1 MAMFQQYQSGI
12 QPVTGMAEAGANIGN
27 MYAQGLS
34 NLGKGLAEGIKAFND
49 NSAKNELANA
59 KIQSLSQDV
68 ANKIAMYSQ
77 DPEIAQ
83 SGVLDGLMQTA
94 ATLQDAPTKGLNQ
107 RLGLVHEAETRLAGF
122 GQQLQEWSFLRGR
135 QIERGI
141 SDALQKFAGTVTTT
155 DSIDVNDPMFNV
167 NPNETITQTKDRLF
181 KILGEVKKLNPKAQI
196 NNDEF
201 YARWLSKAE
210 QEVAKAQDIDPR
222 IISAQLEAIQAEKS
236 IQRQNRLAQ
245 GMTATDIP
253 SSDALDQ
260 YAALAEP
267 QMNTVKDYEAMMA
280 TPADAPAKAQKQL
293 EQDTAD
299 ALAFFNGTGA
309 MLPKSGEVLTGD
321 QKYDKRVKELRK
333 TKEELEARK
342 KEVEKGL
349 EWSAIFGRWQAPMAS
364 GHKRRYYDE
373 TGKEMFPPEDFAK
386 TYTGY
391 QEDVDRFDAAM
402 AYVMPRRK
410 KQKAELEEIEAK
422 IEKTNSELETVDRSQ
437 FTNDKDE
444 RPIEQILAERKVKE
458 LAPKASEQAVVS
470 EFGKKAIA
478 TTISELENTIRTDG
492 NISVFDLIK
501 KTNEFEIQNNPTSR
515 AVTMPAGGYGVNP
528 NLRLPSK
535 YSDASERIA
544 KEAKRLGI
552 SPNQPMTADQMSS
565 LMGAL
570 KGQAT
575 EIAKSAKQSA
585 ENLAQ
590 IKPENM
596 KLGVQSAQQAR
607 TPVPTIGVG
616 DVVVGTQ
623 ENTRPLTVS
632 EKKSQVQDFLT
643 QRFGAVDPTDPTG
656 KRRIP
661 VQGFDQFFA
670 KAVPESEIR
679 EFTTEG
685 GTRLLQINGKW
696 EQVKG
701 AERQSIQDIRKE
713 RIGVFGQQT
722 ADGRLVPTEFVEG
735 SGIYLGGLY
744 RGTDAGADKFTDE
757 ITQLVDAR
765 RGVKRLQEINDKFGE
780 AFSLKDSGEAAVEVM
795 NLKAALR
802 TDIIGVGTV
811 SNFEQALIDKVIKD
825 PTEFLSMEPRDRA
838 ILLALANRIDRR
850 IKNISSSR
858 GLTVQIRDTG
868 SKESRYNDLRQRY
881 LREKGLL

>member
-34 NLGKGLAEGIKAFND
+34 NLGKGLAEGIKAYND
-49 NSAKNELANA
+49 NSAKNELANV

-83 SGVLDGLMQTA
+83 SGVLEGLMQTA
-94 ATLQDAPTKGLNQ
+94 ATLQDAPTKGLSQ
-107 RLGLVHEAETRLAGF
+107 RLGLVHDAEAKLAGF
-122 GQQLQEWSFLRGR
+122 GQQLKEWEFLRGR

-141 SDALQKFAGTVTTT
+141 SDALRRFAGNVTTT
-155 DSIDVNDPMFNV
+155 ESIDVNDPMFNV

-210 QEVAKAQDIDPR
+210 QEVAKARDIDPR
-222 IISAQLEAIQAEKS
+222 IISAQLEAINAEKS
-236 IQRQNRLAQ
+236 IMARQAEGFDFMDYDSEVEDLQRVMQK
-245 GMTATDIP
+245 P
-253 SSDALDQ
+253 S
-260 YAALAEP
+260 E
-267 QMNTVKDYEAMMA
+267 
-280 TPADAPAKAQKQL
+280 APAKAEKQYKK
-293 EQDTAD
+293 DVAD
-299 ALAFFNGTGA
+299 ALSFFGGK
-309 MLPKSGEVLTGD
+309 LPDDST
-321 QKYDKRVKELRK
+321 Q
-333 TKEELEARK
+333 ELER
-342 KEVEKGL
+342 
-349 EWSAIFGRWQAPMAS
+349 S
-364 GHKRRYYDE
+364 
-373 TGKEMFPPEDFAK
+373 K
-386 TYTGY
+386 TIRI
-391 QEDVDRFDAAM
+391 ERD
-402 AYVMPRRK
+402 
-410 KQKAELEEIEAK
+410 KAELDAINKQIEAVK
-422 IEKTNSELETVDRSQ
+422 ASDAEGNKRRTGFITGAGKATGKGATATASWYANRQTRNAIQDWMRQTNVDTSRMTDEQLEAYMRKQYREANTLGIRFLTELSHPLSLDFASTLASETGAAVKGKRSATFTAREEAAFNKVANNVTTAQKLNPTDVSSLEERKKVLET
-437 FTNDKDE
+437 
-444 RPIEQILAERKVKE
+444 
-458 LAPKASEQAVVS
+458 
-470 EFGKKAIA
+470 
-478 TTISELENTIRTDG
+478 
-492 NISVFDLIK
+492 NI
-501 KTNEFEIQNNPTSR
+501 
-515 AVTMPAGGYGVNP
+515 
-528 NLRLPSK
+528 
-535 YSDASERIA
+535 SDASKQKFLVEN
-544 KEAKRLGI
+544 KPKTPVQEAK
-552 SPNQPMTADQMSS
+552 
-565 LMGAL
+565 
-570 KGQAT
+570 
-575 EIAKSAKQSA
+575 
-585 ENLAQ
+585 
-590 IKPENM
+590 
-596 KLGVQSAQQAR
+596 
-607 TPVPTIGVG
+607 PVPTIGVG
-616 DVVVGTQ
+616 DVIVGSQ
-623 ENTRPLTVS
+623 ETTRPLTVS

-670 KAVPESEIR
+670 KAVPESEVR
-679 EFTTEG
+679 EFTTDSG
-685 GTRLLQINGKW
+685 IRLLQINGKW
-696 EQVKG
+696 EQVK
-701 AERQSIQDIRKE
+701 APERPSIQDIRKE

-735 SGIYLGGLY
+735 SGVYLGGLY

-757 ITQLVDAR
+757 VTQLIDAR

-868 SKESRYNDLRQRY
+868 SMASKYEDIRQRF
-881 LREKGLL
+881 LREKGLING

>member
-34 NLGKGLAEGIKAFND
+34 NLGKGLAEGIKAYND
-49 NSAKNELANA
+49 NSAKNELANV

-83 SGVLDGLMQTA
+83 SGVLEGLMQTA
-94 ATLQDAPTKGLNQ
+94 ATLQDAPTKGLSQ
-107 RLGLVHEAETRLAGF
+107 RLGLVHDAEAKLAGF

-141 SDALQKFAGTVTTT
+141 ADALQKFAGTVTTT

-181 KILGEVKKLNPKAQI
+181 KILGEVKKLNPNAQI

-201 YARWLSKAE
+201 YARWLAKAE
-210 QEVAKAQDIDPR
+210 QEVANAKDIDPR
-222 IISAQLEAIQAEKS
+222 IISAQLEAIQAEKN
-236 IQRQNRLAQ
+236 IQKQNRLAQ

-253 SSDALDQ
+253 SYDAIED
-260 YAALAEP
+260 YAGEP
-267 QMNTVKDYEAMMA
+267 KMNTVKDYEAMMA
-280 TPADAPAKAQKQL
+280 TPADVVDFEKA
-293 EQDTAD
+293 DPT
-299 ALAFFNGTGA
+299 T
-309 MLPKSGEVLTGD
+309 
-321 QKYDKRVKELRK
+321 KELIKNNPKEALLYRK
-333 TKEELEARK
+333 KTAEENIDYLTQQLKSSKTEKERQFYQKEIDTEKEGLAEVDKAISSGFATSIENFYQRPVDTKESIK
-342 KEVEKGL
+342 KK
-349 EWSAIFGRWQAPMAS
+349 
-364 GHKRRYYDE
+364 
-373 TGKEMFPPEDFAK
+373 
-386 TYTGY
+386 
-391 QEDVDRFDAAM
+391 
-402 AYVMPRRK
+402 
-410 KQKAELEEIEAK
+410 
-422 IEKTNSELETVDRSQ
+422 
-437 FTNDKDE
+437 
-444 RPIEQILAERKVKE
+444 LAERKAKE
-458 LAPKASEQAVVS
+458 LLPKAQENAVVS
-470 EFGKKAIA
+470 EFAKSSINNVISTLETAIQSYA
-478 TTISELENTIRTDG
+478 DISIN
-492 NISVFDLIK
+492 DLIK
-501 KTNEFEIQNNPTSR
+501 GNNLFEIQNNPTVQ
-515 AVTMPAGGYGVNP
+515 AVKFPYGSYGVPSNTS
-528 NLRLPSK
+528 LPSR
-535 YSDASERIA
+535 YSGISDKIA
-544 KEAKRLGI
+544 AEAKKLGI
-552 SPNQPMTADQMSS
+552 SPDKPMSADQMGS
-565 LMGAL
+565 LMSAL
-570 KGQAT
+570 NAQEADTNK
-575 EIAKSAKQSA
+575 KA
-585 ENLAQ
+585 EEERTKLE
-590 IKPENM
+590 KTTPENM
-596 KLGVQSAQQAR
+596 TVGVVGAQKAK

-623 ENTRPLTVS
+623 ERTRPVSVS
-632 EKKSQVQDFLT
+632 ERKSQVQDFLT

-670 KAVPESEIR
+670 KAVPESEVR
-679 EFTTEG
+679 EFTTDSG
-685 GTRLLQINGKW
+685 IRLLQINGKW
-696 EQVKG
+696 EQVK
-701 AERQSIQDIRKE
+701 APERPSIQDIRKE

-722 ADGRLVPTEFVEG
+722 ADGRLVPTEFVPD
-735 SGIYLGGLY
+735 SGVYLGGLY

-757 ITQLVDAR
+757 VTQLIDAR

-868 SKESRYNDLRQRY
+868 STASRYEDIRQRY

>member
-12 QPVTGMAEAGANIGN
+12 QPVTGMSEAGANIGR
-27 MYAQGLS
+27 MYESGLS
-34 NLGKGLAEGIKAFND
+34 NLGKGLAEGIKAYND

-83 SGVLDGLMQTA
+83 SGVLEGLMQTA
-94 ATLQDAPTKGLNQ
+94 ATLQDAPTKGLSQ
-107 RLGLVHEAETRLAGF
+107 RLGLVHDAEAKLAGF

-141 SDALQKFAGTVTTT
+141 SDALRKFAGTVTTT
-155 DSIDVNDPMFNV
+155 ESIDVNDPMFNV

-181 KILGEVKKLNPKAQI
+181 KILGEVKKLNPNAQI

-201 YARWLSKAE
+201 YSRWLSKAE
-210 QEVAKAQDIDPR
+210 QEVANAKDIDPR

-236 IQRQNRLAQ
+236 IQKQNRLAQ

-253 SSDALDQ
+253 SGEALNLYLPPEMQ
-260 YAALAEP
+260 EP

-280 TPADAPAKAQKQL
+280 RPSEAPVKAEKQKQ
-293 EQDTAD
+293 D
-299 ALAFFNGTGA
+299 ALEKTANAEFEKSR
-309 MLPKSGEVLTGD
+309 MLRIERD
-321 QKYDKRVKELRK
+321 
-333 TKEELEARK
+333 
-342 KEVEKGL
+342 
-349 EWSAIFGRWQAPMAS
+349 
-364 GHKRRYYDE
+364 
-373 TGKEMFPPEDFAK
+373 
-386 TYTGY
+386 
-391 QEDVDRFDAAM
+391 
-402 AYVMPRRK
+402 
-410 KQKAELEEIEAK
+410 KAELDAINKQIEAVRASDAEGNRRRTGFITGAGKATETGAKATASWYANRQTRNAIQDWMRQTNIDTSKMTDEQLEAYMRTQYREANTFMIQALTELSHPLSLDFASTLASETGAAVKGKRSATFTAREEAAFNK
-422 IEKTNSELETVDRSQ
+422 IANNFTTAFKLNPTNISSLE
-437 FTNDKDE
+437 
-444 RPIEQILAERKVKE
+444 ERKKV
-458 LAPKASEQAVVS
+458 
-470 EFGKKAIA
+470 
-478 TTISELENTIRTDG
+478 LERN
-492 NISVFDLIK
+492 V
-501 KTNEFEIQNNPTSR
+501 
-515 AVTMPAGGYGVNP
+515 
-528 NLRLPSK
+528 
-535 YSDASERIA
+535 SDAS
-544 KEAKRLGI
+544 KQKFLVDNKPKTPVQEAK
-552 SPNQPMTADQMSS
+552 
-565 LMGAL
+565 
-570 KGQAT
+570 
-575 EIAKSAKQSA
+575 
-585 ENLAQ
+585 
-590 IKPENM
+590 
-596 KLGVQSAQQAR
+596 
-607 TPVPTIGVG
+607 PVPTIAVG

-623 ENTRPLTVS
+623 ERARPLTVS

-643 QRFGAVDPTDPTG
+643 QRFGAIDPTDPTG

-696 EQVKG
+696 EQVK
-701 AERQSIQDIRKE
+701 APERPSIQDVRKE

-757 ITQLVDAR
+757 ITQLIDAR

-780 AFSLKDSGEAAVEVM
+780 ALSLKDSGEAAVEVM

-868 SKESRYNDLRQRY
+868 NKESRYDDLRQRY